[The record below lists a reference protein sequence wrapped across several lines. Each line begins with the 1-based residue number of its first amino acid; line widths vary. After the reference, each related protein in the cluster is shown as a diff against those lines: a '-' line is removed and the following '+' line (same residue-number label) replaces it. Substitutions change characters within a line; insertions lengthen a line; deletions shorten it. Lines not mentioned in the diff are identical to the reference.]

1 MSWLR
6 AHAKR
11 LSMVALFA
19 LAVQLGVSFGH
30 FHRDGLL
37 TVSAAQ
43 TTITA
48 SDTSPDADARGDLC
62 AICVTIA
69 MANTAV
75 DAAPPI
81 LPLPAL
87 FARTTTS
94 LPAIIGISEP
104 RRAHAQSRAPP
115 AA

>member
-1 MSWLR
+1 
-6 AHAKR
+6 
-11 LSMVALFA
+11 MVALFA

-37 TVSAAQ
+37 TATVSPAQ
-43 TTITA
+43 TTISA